1 MANTDKNCFVSKL
14 ANTLGREMRVERNS
28 SMGMAMWT
36 VADILDRFSNTSGS
50 SLYIEPDIW
59 KMKAVSATMETLLLV
74 LDNSPHSKH
83 LISLVLRSWSRFLL

>member
-1 MANTDKNCFVSKL
+1 MTIVVKIPETHL
-14 ANTLGREMRVERNS
+14 
-28 SMGMAMWT
+28 
-36 VADILDRFSNTSGS
+36 FSC
-50 SLYIEPDIW
+50 SLYMEPDIW